1 MTDLPVACVS
11 IALCTFGSPPVTSIN
26 LTSLVREFP
35 RFEFAFAFVN
45 EHDIVSRA
53 DSPYISSII
62 DLYRTRYGLPSVATD
77 QPVSSQQHLEK
88 DSQQSLAWPIPAS
101 SFHLVG
107 DIVVLRANISPSNV
121 SVDNASDV
129 PTISTR
135 YSAITVSA
143 EDFAKALF
151 CEVGVH
157 KRRLYLE
164 RIRMMTS
171 PEKASSILSR
181 AETLVPRNTE

>member
-1 MTDLPVACVS
+1 M
-11 IALCTFGSPPVTSIN
+11 
-26 LTSLVREFP
+26 
-35 RFEFAFAFVN
+35 
-45 EHDIVSRA
+45 VSRA
-53 DSPYISSII
+53 DSSYISSII
-62 DLYRTRYGLPSVATD
+62 DLYRSRYGLPSAATD
-77 QPVSSQQHLEK
+77 QPVNSQQHLEK
-88 DSQQSLAWPIPAS
+88 DSQQSRAWPLPAS

-107 DIVVLRANISPSNV
+107 DIVVLRANITPPDV
-121 SVDNASDV
+121 SADDASDV

-135 YSAITVSA
+135 YSAITVSG

-164 RIRMMTS
+164 RIRIMTS

-181 AETLVPRNTE
+181 AETLVPRNAGSLT